1 MKAFFEKSR
10 YLGLLIV
17 FGLLVSAVCAIGWSL
32 MGVSELL
39 QKLIESAGKEPKLA
53 IYFIELADRFLIAIA
68 LYVLTV
74 SSYELFIDKLDL
86 PDWMLAHDLNGLKE
100 KLSSIV
106 ILVVIVK
113 FVSELVE
120 WENPAATLQY
130 ALAVTLVC
138 GVLLVLGY
146 MSKKSK

>member
-17 FGLLVSAVCAIGWSL
+17 FGLLVGTPCAMGWSL
-32 MGVSELL
+32 MSVFELI
-39 QKLIESAGKEPKLA
+39 QKLILSFGKDPKLA

-74 SSYELFIDKLDL
+74 SSYELFIGKLDL

-106 ILVVIVK
+106 VLVVIVK

-138 GVLLVLGY
+138 GILLTLGY
-146 MSKKSK
+146 LSKKSQ